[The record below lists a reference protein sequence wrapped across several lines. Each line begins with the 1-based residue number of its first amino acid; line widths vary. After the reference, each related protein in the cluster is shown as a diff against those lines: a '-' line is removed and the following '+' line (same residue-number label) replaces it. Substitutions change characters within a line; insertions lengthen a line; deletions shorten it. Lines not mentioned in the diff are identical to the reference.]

1 MTQTNACLCLVH
13 IERKGFRALDLL
25 VQNCSG
31 AAGTASCYFRPTI
44 STMAFVVGKR
54 LAFSQLPRLTVP
66 SQRATF
72 SLRRYASAVAVP
84 TSSSIPV
91 QDQTQ
96 LRHEASV
103 PNPDPSSDSP
113 TATFLDQSAPYMVPT
128 YVRPPPMMVQGDG
141 CFLFDNE
148 NRQYLDFT
156 AGIAVNSLGHNDPE
170 ITRLIAH
177 QAQQLIHA
185 SNLYHNPWTPTLSK
199 TLIEET
205 QKQSP
210 GSPLTQVFIS
220 NSGSE
225 ANEAALKFAR
235 KVIYAKNPESKQRD
249 IVSFHD
255 SFHGRTYGALSATP
269 NKKYQPPFGPM
280 LSGFRYGKYNDVA
293 GVQELVNEN
302 TAGVI
307 VEPIQGEGGIK
318 VATSEFL
325 QALRKRCDEVGAVLI
340 FDEIQ
345 CGLSRTGDLWA
356 HTASGVHPDI
366 LTSAKAL
373 GNGIPIGATL
383 VSGETVAPYIKTG
396 DHGTTFGGNPFACRI
411 AHHVF
416 GRLAKSK
423 LQEEIRIKSTLFF
436 SFFDTVKEKFPGV
449 FSEVRGRGLI
459 VGYQLSD
466 SVKGK
471 ATEIVTAARERGLLI
486 ITAGDGV
493 VRIVPPL
500 VISADE
506 INKGLAILED
516 AMRVVFN
523 KPDEVKRHQRTTGN
537 GWSLRFPQEGS
548 PILEDVTQ
556 QLPLFSLRHYHAMG
570 TTIIGTLS
578 GLPLSRQ
585 NFNFV

>member
-1 MTQTNACLCLVH
+1 MAS
-13 IERKGFRALDLL
+13 AL
-25 VQNCSG
+25 
-31 AAGTASCYFRPTI
+31 
-44 STMAFVVGKR
+44 GKR
-54 LAFSQLPRLTVP
+54 FVCTQLTKLAAPSPRASL
-66 SQRATF
+66 

-84 TSSSIPV
+84 TSSTVPV
-91 QDQTQ
+91 QEQAQ

-113 TATFLDQSAPYMVPT
+113 TAAFLNQSAPYMVPT
-128 YVRPPPMMVQGDG
+128 YVRPPPMFVQGDG

-170 ITRLIAH
+170 LNRLIAH

-205 QKQSP
+205 KKQSP

-225 ANEAALKFAR
+225 ANEAAIKFAR
-235 KVIYAKNPESKQRD
+235 KVTYAKDPNSSQRD
-249 IVSFHD
+249 IVSFHG
-255 SFHGRTYGALSATP
+255 SFHGRTYGSLSATP

-280 LSGFRYGKYNDVA
+280 LQGFRYGTYNDVA
-293 GVQELVNEN
+293 GVKELINAN

-307 VEPIQGEGGIK
+307 VEPIQGEGGIN
-318 VATSEFL
+318 VASPEFL
-325 QALRKRCDEVGAVLI
+325 QALRRRCDEVGAILI

-356 HTASGVHPDI
+356 YTASGVHPDI

-373 GNGIPIGATL
+373 GNGIPIGATI
-383 VSGETVAPYIKTG
+383 VSGKTVAPYINTG
-396 DHGTTFGGNPFACRI
+396 DHGTTFGGSPFACRV

-416 GRLAKSK
+416 GRLAKAK
-423 LQEEIRIKSTLFF
+423 MQEEVRNKSTLFF
-436 SFFDTVKEKFPGV
+436 SFFDDINKKFPGV
-449 FSEVRGRGLI
+449 FSEVRGKGLI
-459 VGYQLSD
+459 VGYQLSEPA
-466 SVKGK
+466 KGK

-493 VRIVPPL
+493 IRIVPPL
-500 VISADE
+500 VISSEE
-506 INKGLAILED
+506 IKKGLAILED
-516 AMRVVFN
+516 AMDVVFN
-523 KPDEVKRHQRTTGN
+523 E
-537 GWSLRFPQEGS
+537 
-548 PILEDVTQ
+548 
-556 QLPLFSLRHYHAMG
+556 
-570 TTIIGTLS
+570 
-578 GLPLSRQ
+578 SR
-585 NFNFV
+585 